1 MQTLLDTVRLN
12 ETPEGVDLGLRVAG
26 PAPRALAL
34 ALDWL
39 IRLALYMVLTP
50 LAAFSGLGA
59 GLILLGAFLIEWL
72 YPVIFEV
79 LKGATPG
86 KRAMG
91 LAVVHDDGTPVGL
104 PASMIRNLLR
114 VVDFLP
120 IFYGVGLI
128 STLVDPDFRRLGDLA
143 AGTLV
148 IHAEGRDPKLAIPVA
163 SPRPPPPGLTLA
175 AQQAILAFAERSERL
190 SLGRREELAETLVAR
205 LGGPEAVRGRAA
217 VERIQGYASW
227 LARGR

>member
-1 MQTLLDTVRLN
+1 MPALLDTVRLN

-39 IRLALYMVLTP
+39 IRLALYMVLAP
-50 LAAFSGLGA
+50 LAALSGFGT

-148 IHAEGRDPKLAIPVA
+148 IHAEGRDRKLAIPNA
-163 SPRPPPPGLTLA
+163 RPRPPPRGLTLA
-175 AQQAILAFAERSERL
+175 AQQAILAFGERSERL
-190 SLGRREELAETLVAR
+190 SPDRRVELAETLVAR
-205 LGGPEAVRGRAA
+205 LDRAEAVRGRAA
-217 VERIQGYASW
+217 VERVQGYASW

>member
-79 LKGATPG
+79 LQGATPG

-114 VVDFLP
+114 VIDFLP

-148 IHAEGRDPKLAIPVA
+148 IHAEGRDSKLAIPVA
-163 SPRPPPPGLTLA
+163 SPRPPPLGLTLA
-175 AQQAILAFAERSERL
+175 AQQAILAFAERSEHL
-190 SLGRREELAETLVAR
+190 SIGRREELAETLVAR
-205 LGGPEAVRGRAA
+205 LDGPEAARGRAA
-217 VERIQGYASW
+217 VERVQGYASW

>member
-1 MQTLLDTVRLN
+1 MQTLLDTVRFN

-39 IRLALYMVLTP
+39 IRFALYLVLAP

-120 IFYGVGLI
+120 ILYGVGLI

-148 IHAEGRDPKLAIPVA
+148 IHAEGRDAKLPIPLA
-163 SPRPPPPGLTLA
+163 NPRPPPPGLTLA

-205 LGGPEAVRGRAA
+205 LGGPEPVHGRAA
-217 VERIQGYASW
+217 VERVQGYASW